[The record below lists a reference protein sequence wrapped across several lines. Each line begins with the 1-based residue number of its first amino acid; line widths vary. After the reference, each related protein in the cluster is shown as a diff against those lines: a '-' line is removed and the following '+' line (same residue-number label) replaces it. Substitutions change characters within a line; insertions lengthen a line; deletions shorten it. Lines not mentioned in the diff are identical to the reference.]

1 MSANRHHADRWF
13 TFGLGVVGAATGYLV
28 ALSSSPVVGVVLPLV
43 FGLAGGAGGAYIAK
57 ADLNSEHGQ
66 RRLALIG
73 KSVGALSLAMI
84 VASMLTLLART
95 ETGRQA
101 FIKFPG
107 VEQLNAKSLVTL
119 ATLRARLQVLGAS
132 EEEQKGILVRA
143 VKVNTAK
150 ADEPTTVAKKL
161 HAIADAGAGL
171 LDQLRNPTGLEGQD
185 ANTKKKLENLRAWLT
200 GVNPQVHKW
209 ATDLDSKSEVPAESI
224 NWALQMID
232 KALGAVIGAADQ
244 PSEQL
249 GGFGS
254 NPALVEQ
261 LMLLRI
267 RLYAHAPRLQEEKQ
281 TELQDISNAFGSD
294 DNDWLNKV
302 ISGRPDLLKQPVL
315 KLAIGH
321 RDEP

>member
-1 MSANRHHADRWF
+1 MRGWGKAGLVWWTRLIAREVKMSANRHHADRWF

-150 ADEPTTVAKKL
+150 RMSQRLSRRSFTQLPMRVRVCWINSKTQ
-161 HAIADAGAGL
+161 
-171 LDQLRNPTGLEGQD
+171 LDLRGRMRIP
-185 ANTKKKLENLRAWLT
+185 KR
-200 GVNPQVHKW
+200 
-209 ATDLDSKSEVPAESI
+209 
-224 NWALQMID
+224 NWKTL
-232 KALGAVIGAADQ
+232 
-244 PSEQL
+244 
-249 GGFGS
+249 
-254 NPALVEQ
+254 
-261 LMLLRI
+261 
-267 RLYAHAPRLQEEKQ
+267 
-281 TELQDISNAFGSD
+281 
-294 DNDWLNKV
+294 
-302 ISGRPDLLKQPVL
+302 
-315 KLAIGH
+315 
-321 RDEP
+321 